1 MEMAKPPGT
10 QWVSPH
16 TLSIHTYHRTQQSY
30 SWARSQTNENIC
42 SHENLYVLHWKLETI
57 QLSLS
62 EESATQT
69 VRAHPLEGNSKIET
83 RGGLPIPE
91 RSWKEGKAGRQG
103 RPRRLLTQQLQNPA
117 LDRVVVFYS
126 FICIAVGRGLAGAM
140 AHVWRTTFEEVDCGL
155 SPFTLFQGRVSLASA
170 TRLQYSKLA
179 GL

>member
-83 RGGLPIPE
+83 RGGL
-91 RSWKEGKAGRQG
+91 
-103 RPRRLLTQQLQNPA
+103 N
-117 LDRVVVFYS
+117 
-126 FICIAVGRGLAGAM
+126 AVGRKARQAEKT
-140 AHVWRTTFEEVDCGL
+140 AD
-155 SPFTLFQGRVSLASA
+155 SA
-170 TRLQYSKLA
+170 TSKPRTGPSGCLLQLYLYCRGERTSRGDGPRVKDYL
-179 GL
+179 

>member
-103 RPRRLLTQQLQNPA
+103 RPRRLLTQQLQNPPHWTERLSFTA
-117 LDRVVVFYS
+117 LFV
-126 FICIAVGRGLAGAM
+126 
-140 AHVWRTTFEEVDCGL
+140 
-155 SPFTLFQGRVSLASA
+155 SPWGED
-170 TRLQYSKLA
+170 
-179 GL
+179 